1 MNMNS
6 VVGQMPLKWLKT
18 LMRCLVT
25 MWQTSELC
33 ADGLRGFDPTD
44 NHFFQA
50 SNNFLQGKSFALKE
64 QAKTSFSDF
73 IASCSPR
80 FFVVGINKLPIRW
93 QKCIN
98 ALGAYFD

>member
-44 NHFFQA
+44 YHFFKHQTTFYKENPLH
-50 SNNFLQGKSFALKE
+50 SKNRQKHPSVILSPLALHDSLLW
-64 QAKTSFSDF
+64 A
-73 IASCSPR
+73 
-80 FFVVGINKLPIRW
+80 
-93 QKCIN
+93 
-98 ALGAYFD
+98 